1 MFAPQPN
8 GQPLTPI
15 AEVLGMALNHYAR
28 HALLFIGTATLG
40 AFVGNLFGLL
50 LTPTSTIPA
59 ILWGLVAGS
68 VIITAQVP
76 MVYIVIHT
84 LSGEPVSGARAL
96 SAVAVYGPRFFTVGF
111 IIGLVTFLLALSGVG
126 LVVAFYIVVRVSL
139 FSPVVILENR
149 NLVDA
154 LKRSWLLVQNRWWRT
169 FAIQALMG
177 AFAFLLLLAALSIGA
192 RTDSLPVCTRRRFAR
207 IRPGCTVAHDGGVS
221 AVQGVHRHRRGVPYA
236 ASARASIIK
245 REAPVS

>member
-15 AEVLGMALNHYAR
+15 ADVLGMALSHYAR
-28 HALLFIGTATLG
+28 NALLFIGTATLG

-96 SAVAVYGPRFFTVGF
+96 SATAVYGPRFFTVGF

-192 RTDSLPVCTRRRFAR
+192 RTDSLPVALVADSLAYGLAAPLLT
-207 IRPGCTVAHDGGVS
+207 TVEFLLFKEYTAVDGESPTPPPLGPPS
-221 AVQGVHRHRRGVPYA
+221 
-236 ASARASIIK
+236 
-245 REAPVS
+245 